1 MQAWLEL
8 SWWYGRKTINIRQT
22 SLAHVPEVS
31 VKPYAVD
38 SSLLVILH
46 SHQDMYKWESA
57 WQLCSVQLEHKDFDK
72 HTDLCKACFRMQCD
86 QDIHRHRHN
95 PQPRMVQWMVSLYN
109 EFIIVFHANN
119 IAIQFLDILNW
130 KFFVK
135 LTIPKGP
142 LKNSTMSRLKLI
154 WILHKCRNYYI
165 GRRIWSQ
172 VPVFIQAIRASL
184 EMN

>member
-1 MQAWLEL
+1 MC
-8 SWWYGRKTINIRQT
+8 
-22 SLAHVPEVS
+22 
-31 VKPYAVD
+31 
-38 SSLLVILH
+38 SLL
-46 SHQDMYKWESA
+46 WEIQCTHLGMNRQVCVLLLDN
-57 WQLCSVQLEHKDFDK
+57 WQLEHKDFDK